1 MRDADA
7 QLDAG
12 GVCAGDGVLA
22 ARMDRVEGRYA
33 VHLLTTGSFLA
44 KLPPITHLLLAMMGS
59 MSVLP
64 CACRR

>member
-1 MRDADA
+1 M
-7 QLDAG
+7 
-12 GVCAGDGVLA
+12 LA